1 MYKATE
7 VQGAQRLSIIR
18 QNPLH
23 FVPSR
28 RWSLAM
34 LGNWCPFKASLLTTA
49 RPQGQHRQGIVR
61 IRVHVCRQVFTYKYL
76 RA

>member
-1 MYKATE
+1 
-7 VQGAQRLSIIR
+7 
-18 QNPLH
+18 
-23 FVPSR
+23 
-28 RWSLAM
+28 M